1 MPIAAMS
8 ELESSLISFAAS
20 DSFSAMFVIQVV
32 NFELEREGIT
42 KEKMARGVGRVFKR
56 DNYFQHFRQ
65 RGAIIRVGL
74 IN

>member
-32 NFELEREGIT
+32 NFELDREGKT
-42 KEKMARGVGRVFKR
+42 KETMARGVG
-56 DNYFQHFRQ
+56 
-65 RGAIIRVGL
+65 AIIQPRQL
-74 IN
+74 F

>member
-42 KEKMARGVGRVFKR
+42 KEKMARGVGASIQARQLFSTFPSKGG
-56 DNYFQHFRQ
+56 NYSS
-65 RGAIIRVGL
+65 GAY
-74 IN
+74 